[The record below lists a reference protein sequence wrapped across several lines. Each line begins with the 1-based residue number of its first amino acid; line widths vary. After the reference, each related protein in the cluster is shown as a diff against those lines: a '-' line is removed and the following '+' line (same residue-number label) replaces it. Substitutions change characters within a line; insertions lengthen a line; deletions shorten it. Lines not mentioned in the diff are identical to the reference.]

1 MRKSSINPEEFDRL
15 RQLYERNKSQLLEQ
29 THQIEELKEFH
40 LQEQRTY
47 LLRLSN
53 LFSTRLNLENLSLEQ
68 LRNELEEQIN
78 SFLSLHKQLTRKS
91 SKEKSKTISN
101 DLSAILSKY
110 SQEFSQL
117 FEQNQSDI
125 PSLIPDDPIRNNL
138 IIFLD
143 DLYANVNK
151 TLQEKRTIQQK
162 FHSLESQISR
172 ENPPSSTKSSVK
184 YFIDSP
190 PVNFLFSWE
199 FLIIQ

>member
-1 MRKSSINPEEFDRL
+1 MRKSAINPDEFDRL

-29 THQIEELKEFH
+29 THQIEELKEIH
-40 LQEQRTY
+40 QNDNENHRIY
-47 LLRLSN
+47 LLRLAN
-53 LFSTRLNLENLSLEQ
+53 LFSNRSNTENLSLEQ
-68 LRNELEEQIN
+68 LRNQLDEQIN

-117 FEQNQSDI
+117 FEQN

-138 IIFLD
+138 TVFLD
-143 DLYANVNK
+143 DLYANVKK

-172 ENPPSSTKSSVK
+172 ENLPQSSSVK
-184 YFIDSP
+184 SSFSLPLEEFYF
-190 PVNFLFSWE
+190 
-199 FLIIQ
+199 